1 MDYLVLLLIFVG
13 LMYSTTSY
21 AAYREIRE
29 KNLKVA
35 FNWCNVFFFLITPVS
50 VSIIHLKM
58 AYRFYREGRKKE
70 AKLLFSLA
78 TFKISSGIAIYL
90 EFMVHSSIVDA
101 VYAKNQ
107 KKMAVAKEARKVSK
121 ETLKWGNLKESIKNP
136 LDYLDAVFK
145 PI

>member
-13 LMYSTTSY
+13 LMYITTSY

-35 FNWCNVFFFLITPVS
+35 FNWYNVFFFLITPVS

-58 AYRFYREGRKKE
+58 AYRFFREGRKKE
-70 AKLLFSLA
+70 ARLLFALA

-90 EFMVHSSIVDA
+90 EFMVHSTIVDA

-107 KKMAVAKEARKVSK
+107 KKMAVSKEARKVSK

-145 PI
+145 PA

>member
-13 LMYSTTSY
+13 LMYITTSY

-35 FNWCNVFFFLITPVS
+35 FNWYNVFFFLITPAS

-70 AKLLFSLA
+70 ARLLLALA

-90 EFMVHSSIVDA
+90 EFMVHSTIVDA

-107 KKMAVAKEARKVSK
+107 KKMAVTKEARKVSK

-145 PI
+145 PA